1 LDVILFHASANVRER
16 RGYLRLPFFME
27 RPLVRPLG
35 EFRLEPRVI
44 MSEQTAL
51 EIFGLSG
58 RRALITG
65 AGGGIGRALVSAF
78 RAAGAEVCG
87 ADRDASLMEGL
98 DLAHR
103 FAFDLT
109 DGEAAA
115 AAIAQLEEAGFA
127 PDILI
132 SNAGYSRT
140 EKLTDVDAAVWE
152 REIAVNLTGAFNL
165 ARPAVEGMARRGQG
179 AVVFIASVNALA
191 HFGNPAYSAAKAGL
205 IAYARSIAVE
215 RGAVGVRANVICP
228 GSVRT
233 RAWDHRFARTPDL
246 LDKVAPLYP
255 LGRMV
260 TPEEVAMTAV
270 FLASDA
276 ASGITG
282 AVIPVD
288 AGITA
293 GNLPFINAVLGG
305 P

>member
-1 LDVILFHASANVRER
+1 
-16 RGYLRLPFFME
+16 
-27 RPLVRPLG
+27 
-35 EFRLEPRVI
+35 

-51 EIFGLSG
+51 SFLGLSG
-58 RRALITG
+58 RRVLITG

-78 RAAGAEVCG
+78 RGMGAEVCG
-87 ADRDASLMEGL
+87 ADRDAALMDGL

-103 FAFDLT
+103 FGFDLA
-109 DGEAAA
+109 DGDAAA
-115 AAIAQLEEAGFA
+115 AAVNQLEEAGFA
-127 PDILI
+127 PDVFV
-132 SNAGYSRT
+132 SNAGYTRT

-152 REIAVNLTGAFNL
+152 REIAVNLTGAFNV
-165 ARPAVEGMARRGQG
+165 ARPAVEGMARRGRG
-179 AVVFIASVNALA
+179 SLVFISSVNALA
-191 HFGNPAYSAAKAGL
+191 HYGNPAYSVAKAGL

-260 TPEEVAMTAV
+260 TPEEVARTAV

-288 AGITA
+288 AGVTA